1 MMRKMILAALGIA
14 LILPTPLSLAAPL
27 QQYGSY
33 DQIITTAPANE
44 VLQAGSVMPATL
56 VTPMISDNLNAAVI
70 AIVRQNVYDSVTG
83 KNILIPAGSRLI
95 GEPMGMNGKRI
106 DLTFTRIIFP
116 NGKSVLLPEFKSVD
130 GIGYSG
136 LRDKYTTHTWLKMR
150 SILTGAIF
158 AGAITASSHTS
169 SGNSNDD
176 DDNRSAGEE
185 AVSGAISQILNGI
198 SNEVDKNNDIEPTGT
213 VREGYQ
219 FNILLHTDI
228 RIRPYEY

>member
-1 MMRKMILAALGIA
+1 MKKMIFAALAIT
-14 LILPTPLSLAAPL
+14 LLVHPVSSVFAAP
-27 QQYGSY
+27 QQYSSY
-33 DQIITTAPANE
+33 NQVITTAPADE

-56 VTPMISDNLNAAVI
+56 VTPMISDNLNAAVV
-70 AIVRQNVYDSVTG
+70 AIIRQNVFDSVTG
-83 KNILIPAGSRLI
+83 KNILIPAGSKLI
-95 GEPMGMNGKRI
+95 GEPLGMNGKRI

-130 GIGYSG
+130 GVGYSG
-136 LRDKYTTHTWLKMR
+136 LRDKYTNHTWLKMR
-150 SILTGAIF
+150 SIFTGAIF

-169 SGNSNDD
+169 SGSSNNDN
-176 DDNRSAGEE
+176 DNRSAGEE
-185 AVSGAISQILNGI
+185 AVAGAISEILNGI

-228 RIRPYEY
+228 RIRPYEG